1 MSIYSQP
8 LCFCK
13 WCFIESHIHSFMNC
27 HLWIIYYLWVIYGCF
42 HAIIIELSSCYRG
55 YVAQKAKYLLTGPLQ
70 KMLGNPYSI
79 YNKEH
84 SVFIT
89 VGSTY
94 QKVMSQTLR
103 EKLGKDCGNYSYRE
117 INYNE
122 ITLSNFLLFM
132 CILLLE
138 WHFYLCSGLLMVFKV
153 WSK

>member
-1 MSIYSQP
+1 M
-8 LCFCK
+8 
-13 WCFIESHIHSFMNC
+13 
-27 HLWIIYYLWVIYGCF
+27 
-42 HAIIIELSSCYRG
+42 
-55 YVAQKAKYLLTGPLQ
+55 AQKAKYLLTGPLQ

-138 WHFYLCSGLLMVFKV
+138 
-153 WSK
+153 